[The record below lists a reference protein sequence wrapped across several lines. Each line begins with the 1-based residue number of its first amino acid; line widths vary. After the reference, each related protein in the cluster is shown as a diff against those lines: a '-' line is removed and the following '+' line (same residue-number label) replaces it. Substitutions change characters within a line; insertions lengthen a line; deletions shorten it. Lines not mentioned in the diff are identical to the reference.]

1 MTGTEP
7 HAPRGTAGRG
17 PDWDRG
23 HLTEFLLSSFGSGK
37 FGPRSARLHCD
48 PKNGLAAGGA
58 EMRMRRR
65 VAPAARARPMIPS
78 SAATSAHD
86 RRCRFVQRRAA
97 PA

>member
-23 HLTEFLLSSFGSGK
+23 HFLLSSFGGGK

-58 EMRMRRR
+58 DSAEIT
-65 VAPAARARPMIPS
+65 ARCALCM
-78 SAATSAHD
+78 T
-86 RRCRFVQRRAA
+86 CVW
-97 PA
+97 

>member
-23 HLTEFLLSSFGSGK
+23 HFLLSSFGGGK

-48 PKNGLAAGGA
+48 HLGVRPKK
-58 EMRMRRR
+58 
-65 VAPAARARPMIPS
+65 IS
-78 SAATSAHD
+78 
-86 RRCRFVQRRAA
+86 
-97 PA
+97 